1 MIITVL
7 LGILF
12 QEAQSIRYQIQ
23 RHQTIMDPIHDI
35 HQVEYRVQMQFGSQK
50 QPMELIIDTGSSDL
64 WIPSIDAK
72 GFLNNVNRYD
82 CKGSSTCI
90 NTHSSYS
97 VFYDD
102 GPISGT
108 LVWDQV
114 WMHNI
119 KFNQSFL
126 LIERASGN
134 MASSGGILGL
144 GFNSNAANPNPSI
157 LESLYQQKLIS
168 KKYFS
173 LYLKDE
179 GEFGSYILFGGIDME
194 FIQKDQKISYV
205 PLISDTSYLMGIEG
219 MSIDDELFSIT
230 TALVDSGTSC
240 LTVPAVAM
248 DDMLQVFAAKGVEC
262 SYRVENYAP
271 SYCTVHCFV
280 NATNEQGIIDSFP
293 IIKIRVNSSFELLL
307 NPQDYLY
314 SCTILDGSQSKCN
327 TKLERSQS
335 DDILLLGDAFLHSYY
350 TVFDQT
356 DKQMGFAHSI
366 NNKGLKLHVKTRH
379 LVNFAQMLILYIAL
393 LLVI

>member
-1 MIITVL
+1 MFLTVL
-7 LGILF
+7 LGLF
-12 QEAQSIRYQIQ
+12 YEGHTLRYQV
-23 RHQTIMDPIHDI
+23 HKHLTIVDPIHDI
-35 HQVEYRVQMQFGSQK
+35 HQVEYRVLMEFGSLK

-64 WIPSIDAK
+64 WVPSIDGK
-72 GFLNNVNRYD
+72 GFLNNIKRFD
-82 CKGSSTCI
+82 CKESSTCI
-90 NTHSSYS
+90 NTNSRYQI
-97 VFYDD
+97 FYDD

-108 LVWDQV
+108 LAWDQV

-144 GFNSNAANPNPSI
+144 GFNSNAANQNPSI
-157 LESLYQQKLIS
+157 LESLYEQKLIS

-179 GEFGSYILFGGIDME
+179 GEFGSYILFGGIDMK
-194 FIQKDQKISYV
+194 FVQKGHKISYV
-205 PLISDTSYLMGIEG
+205 PLISDYQYLIGIEG
-219 MSIDDELFSIT
+219 MSIDDELFTIA

-248 DDMLQVFAAKGVEC
+248 DDMLQVFAAKGVQC

-280 NATNEQGIIDSFP
+280 NATHEQGIIDAFP
-293 IIKIRVNSSFELLL
+293 IIKINVNSSFELLL
-307 NPQDYLY
+307 NPQDYIY

-327 TKLERSQS
+327 TKLERSQI
-335 DDILLLGDAFLHSYY
+335 DDFLLLGDAFLHSYY
-350 TVFDQT
+350 TVFDQA
-356 DKQMGFAHSI
+356 DKKIGFAHSI

-379 LVNFAQMLILYIAL
+379 LNSYASILILYVGL
-393 LLVI
+393 LFIF